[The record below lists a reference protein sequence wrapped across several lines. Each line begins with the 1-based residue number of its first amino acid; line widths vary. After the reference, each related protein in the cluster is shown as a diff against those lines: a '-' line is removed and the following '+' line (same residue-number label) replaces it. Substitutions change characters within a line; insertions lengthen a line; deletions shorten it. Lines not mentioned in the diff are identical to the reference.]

1 MEIKEYKIE
10 IFLPDTHVQIMRDRL
25 NEIGVLKVGNYDHVM
40 TISQVTGYWRPLEG
54 AKPYSSKVGE
64 IRSAPECKMELRC
77 GAELVKQ
84 ALAVI
89 REIHPYEEPV
99 INILPLMN

>member
-40 TISQVTGYWRPLEG
+40 TISQVTGYWQSLEG
-54 AKPYSSKVGE
+54 AKPYSSK
-64 IRSAPECKMELRC
+64 
-77 GAELVKQ
+77 LVKY
-84 ALAVI
+84 AGPRV
-89 REIHPYEEPV
+89 
-99 INILPLMN
+99 